1 MVSDLGSIIVHYEKD
16 RVNVSLYDSEGK
28 LVDFR
33 EFSGRRGVTLDF
45 SDVEEVRITPYS
57 FTEGLMVVLKGVKKF
72 KVLEAEEVEE
82 APGAEGGEV
91 EEQE

>member
-1 MVSDLGSIIVHYEKD
+1 VSGLESVIVHYEKD
-16 RVNVSLYDSEGK
+16 CVKVSFYGSLGK
-28 LVDFR
+28 LINFR
-33 EFSGRRGVTLDF
+33 EFSGKRRVTLDF
-45 SDVEEVRITPYS
+45 SGVEEVRITPYS
-57 FTEGLMVVLKGVKKF
+57 FTEGLMVVLKGVKEF

>member
-1 MVSDLGSIIVHYEKD
+1 MSDLESIVIHYERDCVK
-16 RVNVSLYDSEGK
+16 VSFYDSVGK
-28 LVDFR
+28 LVDSK
-33 EFSGRRGVTLDF
+33 EFSGGRRITLDF

-82 APGAEGGEV
+82 APGVEGGEV